1 VVGSVTV
8 DQLPDPTLC
17 TGYDAAQLRGH
28 VLGWLAIFAAGFAG
42 RAGQAPRASTD
53 GYQVPADPAAEVR
66 AAASTITQ
74 AVSRPAA
81 PAFRARD
88 RLR

>member
-1 VVGSVTV
+1 MVGSVTV

-28 VLGWLAIFAAGFAG
+28 VLGWL
-42 RAGQAPRASTD
+42 ASTD